1 VVGHAPDAEEIAG
14 LEEQEAVLSGETPA
28 RLDLVPDWS

>member
-1 VVGHAPDAEEIAG
+1 MAGHATDAEEIVA

-28 RLDLVPDWS
+28 RQDLVPDWS